1 MRSSLLTVATTNAIC
16 HTDCYLLD
24 NCDFLLTLPQAQQRQ
39 AERERE
45 RKGQLCEL
53 CPTNRSSF
61 FSPLAD
67 TARMRFA
74 GATGELSATPRRTV
88 QPRRQSTH
96 LSTNLIYLENV
107 DFFPTRSLIE
117 YSTGP
122 AWLNVSVSV
131 AASVAVSSA
140 VSVAVAASVYL
151 YLYLYL
157 FLFLLRR
164 KSMEEI
170 GAAQSSVNA
179 R

>member
-1 MRSSLLTVATTNAIC
+1 M
-16 HTDCYLLD
+16 
-24 NCDFLLTLPQAQQRQ
+24 
-39 AERERE
+39 
-45 RKGQLCEL
+45 
-53 CPTNRSSF
+53 
-61 FSPLAD
+61 
-67 TARMRFA
+67 
-74 GATGELSATPRRTV
+74 
-88 QPRRQSTH
+88 
-96 LSTNLIYLENV
+96 ENV

>member
-1 MRSSLLTVATTNAIC
+1 M
-16 HTDCYLLD
+16 
-24 NCDFLLTLPQAQQRQ
+24 
-39 AERERE
+39 
-45 RKGQLCEL
+45 
-53 CPTNRSSF
+53 
-61 FSPLAD
+61 
-67 TARMRFA
+67 
-74 GATGELSATPRRTV
+74 
-88 QPRRQSTH
+88 
-96 LSTNLIYLENV
+96 ENV

-131 AASVAVSSA
+131 AVSPAVAAA
-140 VSVAVAASVYL
+140 VSVSVS
-151 YLYLYL
+151 LYLYL